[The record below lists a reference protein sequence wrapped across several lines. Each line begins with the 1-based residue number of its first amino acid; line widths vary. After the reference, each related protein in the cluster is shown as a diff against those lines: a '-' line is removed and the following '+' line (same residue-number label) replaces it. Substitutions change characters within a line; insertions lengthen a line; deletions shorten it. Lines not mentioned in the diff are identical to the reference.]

1 MSEVS
6 KAGRRPDVIRWAIT
20 VAVLVGALAVL
31 YVILSAVIV
40 PNGPARLETLKRGK
54 LEKLEITRTPSPA
67 PTQAFKDADGKN
79 VTIAD
84 FKGKVTIVNFWA
96 TWCAPCLVE
105 MPTFSRLAATYAG
118 QPVAIVAISIDKD
131 DKDAQARA
139 FIAKNRPLEYY
150 RDGTMNLPFLL
161 SPPAQG
167 MPTTVIYDKKGVE
180 RARLSG
186 EADWSGP
193 EAMELVRSLLAEP

>member
-20 VAVLVGALAVL
+20 VAVLVGVLAVL

-40 PNGPARLETLKRGK
+40 PNGPANLETLKRGK
-54 LEKLEITRTPSPA
+54 LVKLEVTKAPKPA
-67 PTQAFKDADGKN
+67 PTVVFKDANGKDL
-79 VTIAD
+79 TIAS

-105 MPTFSRLAATYAG
+105 MPTFSRLAATYQG
-118 QPVAIVAISIDKD
+118 QPVAVVAISIDKD
-131 DKDAQARA
+131 DKDMQARA
-139 FIAKNRPLEYY
+139 FIAKNRPLTYY
-150 RDGTMNLPFLL
+150 RDASGSMPFLL
-161 SPPAQG
+161 DPPAQG

-193 EAMELVRSLLAEP
+193 EAMELVRSLLQEP

>member
-20 VAVLVGALAVL
+20 VAVLVGVLAVL

-40 PNGPARLETLKRGK
+40 PNGPAQLETLKRGK
-54 LEKLEITRTPSPA
+54 LVKLEITKAPQPPPSL
-67 PTQAFKDADGKN
+67 AFKDADGKD
-79 VTIAD
+79 VTIAS

-96 TWCAPCLVE
+96 TWCAPCLLE
-105 MPTFSRLAATYAG
+105 MPTFSRLAATYEG
-118 QPVAIVAISIDKD
+118 QKVAIVAISIDKD
-131 DKDAQARA
+131 DKDMQARA
-139 FIAKNRPLEYY
+139 LMAKNRPLAYY
-150 RDGTMNLPFLL
+150 RDASGSMPFLL
-161 SPPAQG
+161 NPPAQG
-167 MPTTVIYDKKGVE
+167 MPTTVIYDKKGIE
-180 RARLSG
+180 RARVSG

>member
-20 VAVLVGALAVL
+20 VAALVGVLAVL

-40 PNGPARLETLKRGK
+40 PNGPANLETLKRGK
-54 LEKLEITRTPSPA
+54 LEKLEITRTPQPPPA
-67 PTQAFKDADGKN
+67 QAFKDADGKD
-79 VTIAD
+79 VTIAS

-105 MPTFSRLAATYAG
+105 MPTFSRLAATYEG
-118 QPVAIVAISIDKD
+118 QPVAVVAISIDKD

-139 FIAKNRPLEYY
+139 FMAKNRPLKYY
-150 RDGTMNLPFLL
+150 RDGTMNLPFLMK
-161 SPPAQG
+161 PEAKG